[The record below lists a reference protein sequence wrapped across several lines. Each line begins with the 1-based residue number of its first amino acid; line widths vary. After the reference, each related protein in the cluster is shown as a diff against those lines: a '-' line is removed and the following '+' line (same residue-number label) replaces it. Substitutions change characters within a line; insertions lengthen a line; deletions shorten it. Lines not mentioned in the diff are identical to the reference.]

1 LIFRC
6 PAARFCV
13 PAGGHAVQ
21 FSSSG
26 EGFVS
31 TIFGGDSE
39 GATPLPIPNRAVK
52 PLSADGTWASRPW
65 ESRSPPFFYSK
76 AAPEA
81 AFVVQGASV
90 DSAVMSTLAI
100 VLIVAGVIVA
110 IALILGFLGIR
121 ARDRRQAGH
130 WEERVRAADAALA
143 EAAATDRGWQRET
156 MEQAAR
162 AALTEMRPDWAP
174 RDLLLVL
181 VDDRPGI
188 DEDRAHFVAVSEGGD
203 EARVVLARQ
212 GDLWVAE
219 RVE

>member
-1 LIFRC
+1 
-6 PAARFCV
+6 
-13 PAGGHAVQ
+13 
-21 FSSSG
+21 
-26 EGFVS
+26 
-31 TIFGGDSE
+31 
-39 GATPLPIPNRAVK
+39 
-52 PLSADGTWASRPW
+52 
-65 ESRSPPFFYSK
+65 
-76 AAPEA
+76 
-81 AFVVQGASV
+81 
-90 DSAVMSTLAI
+90 
-100 VLIVAGVIVA
+100 
-110 IALILGFLGIR
+110 
-121 ARDRRQAGH
+121 
-130 WEERVRAADAALA
+130 VRAADAALA